1 MESCPCCQKHA
12 KRSPEEIK
20 TLTNRLSRIE
30 GQIRGIKKMLEDNVY
45 CPEIITQVSAA
56 QNALNSLNK
65 ELISSHI
72 HSCVY
77 DDVRSGNEDS
87 LDELTALLQKLMR

>member
-1 MESCPCCQKHA
+1 MEHCPHCE
-12 KRSPEEIK
+12 RK
-20 TLTNRLSRIE
+20 THRDEAERKSLINRLNRIE
-30 GQIRGIKKMLEDNVY
+30 GQVRGIKKMIEENVY

-77 DDVRSGNEDS
+77 EDVREGNEAS
-87 LDELTALLQKLMR
+87 LDELSDLLAKLMK

>member
-1 MESCPCCQKHA
+1 MEKCPMCERKTG
-12 KRSPEEIK
+12 RDSEELK
-20 TLTNRLSRIE
+20 SLLNRCNRIE

-45 CPEIITQVSAA
+45 CVEIIRQVSAA

-77 DDVRSGNEDS
+77 DDVREGNEDS
-87 LDELTALLQKLMR
+87 LNELTDLLEKLMK

>member
-1 MESCPCCQKHA
+1 MESCPMCQKHA
-12 KRSPEEIK
+12 KRSPEEIRA
-20 TLTNRLSRIE
+20 LANRLSRIE
-30 GQIRGIKKMLEDNVY
+30 GQIRGIKKMIEDNVY

-77 DDVRSGNEDS
+77 EDVRSGNEDS

>member
-1 MESCPCCQKHA
+1 METCPMCAKKA
-12 KRSPEEIK
+12 KRSEEEIR

-30 GQIRGIKKMLEDNVY
+30 GQIRGIKKMIEDNVY

-77 DDVRSGNEDS
+77 EDVSAGNEAS

>member
-45 CPEIITQVSAA
+45 CPEIITQDETKSPRPEMSTADRISA
-56 QNALNSLNK
+56 
-65 ELISSHI
+65 SSI
-72 HSCVY
+72 GTVASP
-77 DDVRSGNEDS
+77 
-87 LDELTALLQKLMR
+87 

>member
-1 MESCPCCQKHA
+1 MCERKTGRDS
-12 KRSPEEIK
+12 EELK
-20 TLTNRLSRIE
+20 SLLNRCNRIE

-45 CPEIITQVSAA
+45 CVEIIRQVSAA

-77 DDVRSGNEDS
+77 DDVREGNEDS
-87 LDELTALLQKLMR
+87 LNELTDLLEKLMK